1 MFYRLLK
8 LKGILICGALA
19 VCGSHAFAVHVSPE
33 GALDRALQEKSSMK
47 IKGSARFELSY
58 TESAPGLETVYV
70 FSNTAGE
77 GFIVTPADDSFPA
90 VLGYSTTAM
99 PEGAD
104 MAPAFKWWLGE
115 YSREIA
121 WAVSHPR
128 QQNRIAQGLPLE
140 ALDKAP
146 AKANRAPIATLVS
159 SLWNQ
164 SAPFNNDCPVSG
176 SQRSVTGC
184 VATAMAQ
191 VIYTHRYPVQG
202 QGTHSYSWNGQTLS
216 FDYGSTQ
223 FDWANMIDN
232 YNNGSNAAQKRA
244 VSQLM
249 YGCGVSVNMQY
260 SPSASGAFGL
270 DVPYALKTYFNYDKG
285 VQYLLRDNYTLENWE
300 NIVYEDLAAGRPIIF
315 GGQANDGGHEFVCDG
330 YEDGKYH
337 FNWGWGGLCDGYFLL
352 TALNPDD
359 QGIGGFEGGYNSDQH
374 IVCRIQK
381 PTAGT
386 TPWYPIY
393 AKGGLDPTLSGGM
406 LMIAFDGK
414 GIFNF
419 SPESVTVQMGLSIV
433 AEDGT
438 VIAPQSTN
446 SVNFSGASNGQ
457 MSGYGGFYF
466 NVPTGLAAGTYKL
479 YITFKTPEG
488 NYQNVQCPAGD
499 NDYLEMTVAAD
510 GSVSITRGQPQIQST
525 IKILSITPQ
534 SSTVISGAQNK
545 FRMTAQNTSSAD
557 YTGLLTI
564 NICERGTESP
574 EQTITLNFN
583 SPLGANA
590 TMNFSFFADINVE
603 DGVYDMICYDKY
615 GNKVSDPLLLLV
627 GDASIGV
634 EEVSFSIH
642 EKELNVGQEF
652 SITATISPDDATDK
666 ELTWTS
672 SDKSVATVASGRVRA
687 TGIGTALITA
697 TAASGVADTCRVV
710 VKPVLPA
717 SVGLNAINKELT
729 VGDEFTLTATVSP
742 SNATDKTV
750 TWTVSDPAVA
760 SVDAGVVKALAVGEA
775 TVTATTVNGLTA
787 TCTVK
792 VKEKVVEVTAI
803 TLDVTENTMD
813 VGGALKINAT
823 VDPADATD
831 KTLTWSSSDP
841 AVASVDG
848 GIVYAL
854 ATGETIITA
863 TAVNG
868 VKATCKI
875 TVIEA
880 IIDPVE
886 ITLDVTEKTLT
897 EGDEFTLTATLSP
910 EDVTDN
916 TITWISSDIS
926 VATVSD
932 GGVVKAVSAGEAVIT
947 ARAVN
952 GLEAKCAVTVEAR
965 IIEPTGISL
974 DTTVKTL
981 TEGEEFTLTATVA
994 PDDATD
1000 KTVTW
1005 TSSNTDVATVA
1016 DGVVSA
1022 LSAGRAIITAY
1033 TSNGFKATCNITV
1046 KAPDVL
1052 ATSITLDRTA
1062 ISGYPGDEFTLKAT
1076 VLPDD
1081 ATDKRV
1087 EWISSDNTIAT
1098 VTQTGLVTIVAA
1110 GECTVSAWTMDGTY
1124 LHAECTVTAKTSSIR
1139 SIISDA
1145 DGQADIYNLS
1155 GILLKADADDEFVE
1169 SLAPGIY
1176 IVRINGQAY
1185 KALKY

>member
-1 MFYRLLK
+1 
-8 LKGILICGALA
+8 
-19 VCGSHAFAVHVSPE
+19 
-33 GALDRALQEKSSMK
+33 
-47 IKGSARFELSY
+47 
-58 TESAPGLETVYV
+58 
-70 FSNTAGE
+70 
-77 GFIVTPADDSFPA
+77 
-90 VLGYSTTAM
+90 
-99 PEGAD
+99 
-104 MAPAFKWWLGE
+104 
-115 YSREIA
+115 
-121 WAVSHPR
+121 
-128 QQNRIAQGLPLE
+128 
-140 ALDKAP
+140 
-146 AKANRAPIATLVS
+146 
-159 SLWNQ
+159 
-164 SAPFNNDCPVSG
+164 
-176 SQRSVTGC
+176 
-184 VATAMAQ
+184 
-191 VIYTHRYPVQG
+191 
-202 QGTHSYSWNGQTLS
+202 
-216 FDYGSTQ
+216 
-223 FDWANMIDN
+223 
-232 YNNGSNAAQKRA
+232 
-244 VSQLM
+244 
-249 YGCGVSVNMQY
+249 
-260 SPSASGAFGL
+260 
-270 DVPYALKTYFNYDKG
+270 
-285 VQYLLRDNYTLENWE
+285 
-300 NIVYEDLAAGRPIIF
+300 
-315 GGQANDGGHEFVCDG
+315 
-330 YEDGKYH
+330 
-337 FNWGWGGLCDGYFLL
+337 
-352 TALNPDD
+352 
-359 QGIGGFEGGYNSDQH
+359 
-374 IVCRIQK
+374 
-381 PTAGT
+381 
-386 TPWYPIY
+386 
-393 AKGGLDPTLSGGM
+393 
-406 LMIAFDGK
+406 MIAFDGK
-414 GIFNF
+414 GIYNF

-446 SVNFSGASNGQ
+446 SVNFTGASNGQ

-499 NDYLEMTVAAD
+499 NDYLEMTVGAD

-534 SSTVISGAQNK
+534 SSKVISGAQNK

-557 YTGLLTI
+557 YTGILTI
-564 NICERGTESP
+564 NICKRGTDSP

-590 TMNFSFFADINVE
+590 TMNFSFSADINVE

-615 GNKVSDPLLLLV
+615 DNQVSDPLLLLV
-627 GDASIGV
+627 GDASIDV
-634 EEVSFSIH
+634 EKVTLSIH
-642 EKELNVGQEF
+642 DKELNVGQEF
-652 SITATISPDDATDK
+652 SI
-666 ELTWTS
+666 
-672 SDKSVATVASGRVRA
+672 
-687 TGIGTALITA
+687 
-697 TAASGVADTCRVV
+697 
-710 VKPVLPA
+710 
-717 SVGLNAINKELT
+717 
-729 VGDEFTLTATVSP
+729 TATVSP

-750 TWTVSDPAVA
+750 TWTVSDPVVV
-760 SVDAGVVKALAVGEA
+760 SVDAGVVKALAIGEA

-803 TLDVTENTMD
+803 TLDVTESTLE

-823 VDPADATD
+823 VAPADATD
-831 KTLTWSSSDP
+831 KTLTWSSSDA
-841 AVASVDG
+841 AVARVDG
-848 GIVYAL
+848 GIVYAI
-854 ATGETIITA
+854 APGEAIITA

-868 VKATCKI
+868 VKATCNI

-910 EDVTDN
+910 EDVTDK

-932 GGVVKAVSAGEAVIT
+932 SGVVKAVSAGEAVIT
-947 ARAVN
+947 ARTVN
-952 GLEAKCAVTVEAR
+952 GLEATCTVTVEAR
-965 IIEPTGISL
+965 IIDPTGISL

-981 TEGEEFTLTATVA
+981 TEGDEFMLTATVA

-1016 DGVVSA
+1016 DGLVRA

-1052 ATSITLDRTA
+1052 ATSITLDRTT
-1062 ISGYPGDEFTLKAT
+1062 ISGYPGDEFTLVAT
-1076 VLPDD
+1076 VLPAD

-1155 GILLKADADDEFVE
+1155 GILLKADADDEFVD

-1176 IVRINGQAY
+1176 IVRINGKAY